1 MIERKALSPVISS
14 LILSAAVIAIGGSIW
29 SFSLG
34 ASTVYSEDYINVT
47 LEVLYD
53 VTERFV
59 VEHVCYDSGTDTL
72 NITVYNYGL
81 HKITVNATAT
91 ITTLP
96 ESFVDSYNG
105 TVIQKGESTRIDILL
120 TETVVS
126 DDQASIKIQ
135 SWRENNAYKRYV
147 FP

>member
-1 MIERKALSPVISS
+1 MIKRKALSPVISA
-14 LILSAAVIAIGGSIW
+14 LILSAAVIAVGGGLW

-59 VEHVCYDSGTDTL
+59 VEHVYYENGADTL
-72 NITVYNYGL
+72 NVTVYNYGL
-81 HKITVNATAT
+81 HKITVNVTAT
-91 ITTLP
+91 ITTTTT
-96 ESFVDSYNG
+96 SFRDFYNG
-105 TVIQKGESTRIDILL
+105 TVIQKGDSTRIDILL
-120 TETVVS
+120 TETVYP
-126 DDQASIKIQ
+126 DDRASINIQ
-135 SWRENNAYKRYV
+135 SWRENNAYKRYI

>member
-14 LILSAAVIAIGGSIW
+14 LILSAAVIAIGGGLW

-59 VEHVCYDSGTDTL
+59 VEHVYYDSGNDTL
-72 NITVYNYGL
+72 KITVYNYGL
-81 HKITVNATAT
+81 HKIKVNATAT
-91 ITTLP
+91 ITRANTT
-96 ESFVDSYNG
+96 SFRDFFN
-105 TVIQKGESTRIDILL
+105 
-120 TETVVS
+120 
-126 DDQASIKIQ
+126 
-135 SWRENNAYKRYV
+135 
-147 FP
+147 